1 MPDSLPLVPA
11 GLQRDFAIAS
21 IRSTIVDVP
30 TVRRHEL
37 STLSVT
43 AQSYVIVELRL
54 ANGAEGIGEAATL
67 GGPRWS
73 EESVESIKATIDAY
87 LAPALIGAP
96 ADRFEAAH
104 IRMDAAA
111 KRNNA
116 AKAAIESALFDAVGK
131 TLGVP
136 AVQFWAAPY
145 ARACRCCGLSLP
157 AIPPRRSRRR
167 RSKLAARL
175 HDTFKVKI
183 GAQSPEVDIARLRR
197 LAGSLGGQASL
208 IVDANQAWDET
219 AAQRCLPV
227 LAELGIRLVEQPL
240 PAWNLAGMA
249 RLRARSNVPL
259 MADECVFSAH
269 DMLDVV
275 RAEAADVVSLKL
287 VKHGGLLAT
296 RDVAAVAEAAGIG
309 LYGGCLL
316 ESSIG
321 AAAHLASI
329 RRAARARL
337 GLRAFRPAD
346 PRRRFGRGAVALHR
360 FPGPSARR
368 ARPRRDAR
376 QEQAEPLR
384 APLKRQPSRATPRE
398 NPGFSTNEGRFPQE
412 TDRMAKRKYA
422 KSVPQPLRLSQ
433 SMRDLLIHVLLT
445 VSQPTEFVA
454 ISAVNVL
461 DTFSSPICPGDRM
474 GE

>member
-1 MPDSLPLVPA
+1 VPVSLPLVPA

-37 STLSVT
+37 SSLSVT

-54 ANGAEGIGEAATL
+54 ANGAEGVGEAATL

-96 ADRFEAAH
+96 ADRFEAAR

-136 AVQFWAAPY
+136 AVQLLGGAV
-145 ARACRCCGLSLP
+145 RES
-157 AIPPRRSRRR
+157 IPVLWTLASGDPVQEIEEAEK
-167 RSKLAARL
+167 KLAARL

-183 GAQSPEVDIARLRR
+183 GARSPEADLARLRR
-197 LAGSLGGQASL
+197 LAGALAGRSGL

-219 AAQRCLPV
+219 TAQRCLPV
-227 LAELGIRLVEQPL
+227 LAELGVRLVEQPL

-249 RLRARSNVPL
+249 RLRARSTMPL
-259 MADECVFSAH
+259 MADEAVFSAH
-269 DMLDVV
+269 DMLDVA
-275 RAEAADVVSLKL
+275 RAGAADVVSLKL

-321 AAAHLASI
+321 AAAHLQVFA
-329 RRAARARL
+329 
-337 GLRAFRPAD
+337 GLRELAWGCEH
-346 PRRRFGRGAVALHR
+346 FG
-360 FPGPSARR
+360 
-368 ARPRRDAR
+368 
-376 QEQAEPLR
+376 
-384 APLKRQPSRATPRE
+384 
-398 NPGFSTNEGRFPQE
+398 PQILVDDLVE
-412 TDRMAKRKYA
+412 
-422 KSVPQPLRLSQ
+422 QPLRFADF
-433 SMRDLLIHVLLT
+433 RIHLPAGPGLGVR
-445 VSQPTEFVA
+445 
-454 ISAVNVL
+454 L
-461 DTFSSPICPGDRM
+461 DQNKLRHYARQ
-474 GE
+474 